1 MSESKSGD
9 EVFSILRNEA
19 EKAVAA
25 SYQDG
30 LRAGLE
36 ARGSKEQLQEQ
47 FKERIS
53 SLKASRNMSPAKARS
68 IQAEFQEL
76 GLTAEEVDLTPPQ
89 RSWRGRTIGDWFP
102 PDYR

>member
-1 MSESKSGD
+1 MSESKSAD

-47 FKERIS
+47 FMERITT
-53 SLKASRNMSPAKARS
+53 LKADRRKSPAKLRE
-68 IQAEFQEL
+68 IQREFVAA
-76 GLTAEEVDLTPPQ
+76 GLTEAEVDLVGPHPNWKGHRMGDGPPPS
-89 RSWRGRTIGDWFP
+89 R
-102 PDYR
+102 